1 MELSFM
7 PDFTDDEKRESNE
20 DDIDIIEQFLSKSV
34 ADASED
40 YDPDLNT
47 PEGHRSGFIAVVGRP
62 NVGKSTL
69 INAMLGEKIAIV
81 SPKPQTTRIR
91 QLGIL
96 TQEDAQA
103 IFIDTPGIH
112 NPRHTMGEY
121 MVQVATDALQDA
133 DVIVFVTD
141 SSSRVTDEDQNV
153 ANIIKEAGQD
163 LTVIRVLNKVD
174 LAKNP
179 EHYQENVGDQLA
191 LVPYTEWVT
200 TVATNG
206 KGVEELLKLLLNH
219 LPEGP
224 RFYPP
229 DQVSDLWT
237 RDIAAEMIREAALHL
252 TDQEI
257 PHAIAVVIEEFK
269 ERKNGMIYIAANLF
283 VERDSQKAIIV
294 GKSGSMIKR
303 ISSNAREEIERFMET
318 KIYLDLRVK
327 VMKNWRSDDNALR
340 RLGYNLNR

>member
-1 MELSFM
+1 
-7 PDFTDDEKRESNE
+7 
-20 DDIDIIEQFLSKSV
+20 
-34 ADASED
+34 
-40 YDPDLNT
+40 
-47 PEGHRSGFIAVVGRP
+47 
-62 NVGKSTL
+62 
-69 INAMLGEKIAIV
+69 
-81 SPKPQTTRIR
+81 
-91 QLGIL
+91 L

-112 NPRHTMGEY
+112 QPRHMMGEY
-121 MVQVATDALQDA
+121 MVRVATDALQDA
-133 DVIVFVTD
+133 DIIVFVTD

-153 ANIIKEAGQD
+153 ANIINEAGQD
-163 LTVIRVLNKVD
+163 LKVIRVLNKVD
-174 LAKNP
+174 LANNP
-179 EHYQENVGDQLA
+179 DHYKENVDAQLA

-200 TVATNG
+200 TVATNH
-206 KGVEELLKLLLNH
+206 KGVDELLELLLSH

-237 RDIAAEMIREAALHL
+237 RDIASEMIREAALHL
-252 TDQEI
+252 TDQEV
-257 PHAIAVVIEEFK
+257 PHSIAVVIEEFK

-294 GKSGSMIKR
+294 GKGGSMIKR

-318 KIYLDLRVK
+318 KIFLDLRVK

-340 RLGYNLNR
+340 RLGYNINR

>member
-1 MELSFM
+1 MT
-7 PDFTDDEKRESNE
+7 DFNDNEKREEN
-20 DDIDIIEQFLSKSV
+20 DTDIVEQFLDKSI
-34 ADASED
+34 ADGSQD
-40 YDPDLNT
+40 FDPDLNT
-47 PEGHRSGFIAVVGRP
+47 PDGHRSGFIAVVGRP

-69 INAMLGEKIAIV
+69 INAILGEKIAIV

-96 TQEDAQA
+96 TEEYVQA

-112 NPRHTMGEY
+112 RPRHSMGEY
-121 MVQVATDALQDA
+121 MVQVAVDALKDA
-133 DVIVFVTD
+133 DLIVFVTD
-141 SSSRVTDEDQNV
+141 SSSRPTAEDRNV
-153 ANIIKEAGQD
+153 ADMIKEAGEG
-163 LTVIRVLNKVD
+163 LTIIRVLNKVD

-179 EHYQENVGDQLA
+179 DQYQQNVEDQLA
-191 LVPYTEWVT
+191 LVPYTAWVT
-200 TVATNG
+200 TIATNG
-206 KGVEELLKLLLNH
+206 KGVDELRDILLNN

-252 TDQEI
+252 TEQEI

-283 VERDSQKAIIV
+283 VERNSQKAIII
-294 GKSGSMIKR
+294 GKGGSMIKR
-303 ISSNAREEIERFMET
+303 ISSNAREEIESFLET

-327 VMKNWRSDDNALR
+327 VMKNWRQDDNALK
-340 RLGYNLNR
+340 RLGFDVN